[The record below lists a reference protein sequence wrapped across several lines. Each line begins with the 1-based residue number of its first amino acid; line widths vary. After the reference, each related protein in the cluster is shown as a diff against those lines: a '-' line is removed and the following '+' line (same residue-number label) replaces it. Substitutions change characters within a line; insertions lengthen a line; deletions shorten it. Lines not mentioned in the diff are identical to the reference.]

1 MTLCELCRSI
11 PLGDLPPFPNGKIHF
26 RLGRHEILFEI
37 NNEDDRSPRDAL
49 GVPHHPNLDSLRE
62 ASAAGCELCY
72 IIETQVNGLISD
84 IEIQEMIW
92 HKSVSSKPHF
102 DLWLT
107 RRLEGDGFIVLTPDN
122 TNSWLAP
129 SATARHTVLVLADPL
144 ATVFRGR
151 LPRDTLDTA
160 ACHRFASWIVDC
172 NNQHPSCA
180 TAPKPL
186 PTRLIDVGSE
196 ASGDLVK
203 LVEFNGETRGH
214 YVTLSYCW
222 GGDSTSATTRSN
234 VKSKK
239 EGICLRDLPQTF
251 QDTIRM
257 TRALDI
263 QYLWIDRLCIYQD
276 DSEDWE
282 RESSNMGSIYANAY
296 LCISATWAA
305 SSTEGLV
312 PPRNARPSVR
322 LPHASNNSRGY
333 IEACLLPVFPEMYK
347 RDLLEFKDEALS
359 QRGWTFQER
368 LFSRRNLLFVRDKVY
383 FGCGTSF
390 ISEDGIELIDVLKAD
405 HTNQPPHR
413 LITDQRIDDG
423 PVPPENVRAHWHE
436 LVTLYSLCK
445 LTYPADKLPAISG
458 IAQEYGKVLGDTYVA
473 GLWEGSLVQGLSW
486 QSSEECTAVSEYRAP
501 SWSWASVD
509 GPLCMCSVTTEP
521 IASVMGLH
529 IEVDGKNPYGR
540 VKSGWIK
547 IEAPLVPLVLSG
559 DNSLLMFGCIGLKTS
574 DEEENCLTG
583 RFDTIN
589 SQFDDPAE
597 TIRAMKL
604 FGLVITDFSLTPEEP
619 FYFSL
624 LVTPTGDDLGVLKRV
639 GWTLGRESDYGP
651 LDLRALRS
659 IVTLV

>member
-26 RLGRHEILFEI
+26 RLGRHGILFEI

-92 HKSVSSKPHF
+92 HKSLSSKPHF

-129 SATARHTVLVLADPL
+129 SVTARHTVLVLGAMVFCCDEADPL

-186 PTRLIDVGSE
+186 PTRLIDIGSE

-234 VKSKK
+234 VTSKK

-257 TRALDI
+257 TRALDV

-359 QRGWTFQER
+359 QRGWTFQE
-368 LFSRRNLLFVRDKVY
+368 
-383 FGCGTSF
+383 
-390 ISEDGIELIDVLKAD
+390 
-405 HTNQPPHR
+405 
-413 LITDQRIDDG
+413 
-423 PVPPENVRAHWHE
+423 
-436 LVTLYSLCK
+436 
-445 LTYPADKLPAISG
+445 
-458 IAQEYGKVLGDTYVA
+458 
-473 GLWEGSLVQGLSW
+473 
-486 QSSEECTAVSEYRAP
+486 
-501 SWSWASVD
+501 
-509 GPLCMCSVTTEP
+509 
-521 IASVMGLH
+521 
-529 IEVDGKNPYGR
+529 
-540 VKSGWIK
+540 
-547 IEAPLVPLVLSG
+547 
-559 DNSLLMFGCIGLKTS
+559 
-574 DEEENCLTG
+574 
-583 RFDTIN
+583 
-589 SQFDDPAE
+589 
-597 TIRAMKL
+597 
-604 FGLVITDFSLTPEEP
+604 
-619 FYFSL
+619 
-624 LVTPTGDDLGVLKRV
+624 
-639 GWTLGRESDYGP
+639 
-651 LDLRALRS
+651 
-659 IVTLV
+659 